1 MVFARTIGVGL
12 CCVCALNS
20 DFNPLLAQAK
30 RFVRS
35 ADAASPAP
43 PKTPPSNPSTP
54 PEGSKEAPS
63 DDGNKA
69 GDEKKPADD
78 TSNKI
83 IRRDDIAPPT
93 ADPSELEVRPDD
105 DGLVS
110 FNFQGQPWRPV
121 LLWLAKI
128 SNLSLDWQEL
138 PGDHLNLR
146 TQRKYTVPEA
156 RDLINRHLLV
166 RGFTLLQQGE
176 VLSVA
181 NLKKLDPSLVPY
193 VPVDKLEDHL
203 PHEFVKSTFSL
214 EWMTAEAGVTE
225 FKPLLS
231 PNGQL
236 IKLAATNRV
245 LAIDAV
251 VNLRQ
256 MAQLLDE
263 EQAGRGQQRQVR
275 SFTLEHMRADVVK
288 TQLEGFLGLEEKAS
302 SGPLTPQQ
310 QQQMLMAQQQRQQQ
324 GNVPPPAKKPEIS
337 LLVNS
342 RENAIIASA
351 PPDKMAVIA
360 ETIDMLDVPSASE
373 QSLLRNMNRMQVYR
387 LAQLDPE
394 PLVKVLSEL
403 GDLDPQT
410 RLEVDADNKSIYAYA
425 SLADH
430 VTIRSLIDK
439 LDGTGRR
446 FDVIRLRRLEAD
458 YVAGTIRF
466 MMGGK
471 GEDDESQNN
480 PFRFYGYSRYG
491 FGQQEKKDDGEFR
504 VDADIRNNRLLLWA
518 NDVEMEEVR
527 NLLMKLG
534 EIPSKDGDRRPVRVL
549 DVSPEESEELFRRL
563 KSVWPSVRENP
574 LQFDQPKEERTPT
587 TTKPTET
594 SDPSF
599 QTDTTKALLQPVG
612 ISQTK
617 EHRRNHE
624 LVAQFEGQVDRE
636 FLPEQF
642 RKPTDEAPVRIYQS
656 PDGRLVIGSQDTTA
670 LDDLEDLIADLKP
683 ERPSYHVFHLKH
695 HNTWAYEVALNLED
709 FFEVEEESKS
719 GMNYSPYFGLYP
731 SSKKDTPPPSLSQ
744 RRQLKFIPDSD
755 SHTILVMGADREQL
769 KTIQELIDIYDQPDS
784 QESASVRRTKL
795 FYLKYAEAET
805 VATAIKDVYR
815 DLLSANDQAFQAQNQ
830 NKGEQR
836 PSERSYTYIF
846 GGDNGEEEPEP
857 PIKFKGLLSI
867 GIDKKSNTLVISA
880 SGGLLDSIGQLV
892 EQLDE
897 AAMSNA
903 IVRVVPLDPTVDTS
917 LLHDHLNKMLES
929 KRKNELDAAR
939 PDRPDG
945 ANPEGNANP
954 NGNNQRPNGNRPQRN

>member
-1 MVFARTIGVGL
+1 MVYARTIRVALYL
-12 CCVCALNS
+12 CCTVTICLSSLHAQEKRIANS
-20 DFNPLLAQAK
+20 PKA
-30 RFVRS
+30 
-35 ADAASPAP
+35 AP
-43 PKTPPSNPSTP
+43 PQTPAKTQSKPTPKPGASQNKPPANGESPKNNEKTSDATP
-54 PEGSKEAPS
+54 
-63 DDGNKA
+63 
-69 GDEKKPADD
+69 
-78 TSNKI
+78 KI
-83 IRRDDIAPPT
+83 IRRTEISAPK
-93 ADPSELEVRPDD
+93 ADPRELEVQPDSE
-105 DGLVS
+105 GKVS

-121 LLWLAKI
+121 LLWLARI
-128 SNLSLDWQEL
+128 SDLSLDWQEL

-146 TQRKYTVPEA
+146 TQRDYTIAEA
-156 RDLINRHLLV
+156 RDLINRHLLA

-193 VPVDKLEDHL
+193 VPVTELKNHL
-203 PHEFVKSTFSL
+203 PHEFVKSTFPL
-214 EWMTAEAGVTE
+214 EWLTAEAAVSE

-236 IKLAATNRV
+236 IKLEATNRV
-245 LAIDAV
+245 LAMDAV

-256 MAQLLDE
+256 MAGLLQE

-275 SFTLEHMRADVVK
+275 SFTLKHMRADVVK
-288 TQLEGFLGLEEKAS
+288 TQLEGFLGIAEKKPA
-302 SGPLTPQQ
+302 GPLTPQQ
-310 QQQMLMAQQQRQQQ
+310 QQQMMMAQQQRQQQ
-324 GNVPPPAKKPEIS
+324 GAKPTPPEKPEIS

-342 RENAIIASA
+342 RENAIIVSA

-360 ETIDMLDVPSASE
+360 ETIDMLDVPSANNRN
-373 QSLLRNMNRMQVYR
+373 LLRNMNRMQVYR

-394 PLVKVLSEL
+394 PLVKVLTEL

-410 RLEVDADNKSIYAYA
+410 RLEVDTDNRSIYAYA

-471 GEDDESQNN
+471 GEEDENQRN
-480 PFRFYGYSRYG
+480 PYRFFGYSRYG
-491 FGQQEKKDDGEFR
+491 FGQEEKKDDGEFR
-504 VDADIRNNRLLLWA
+504 VDADVRNNRLLLWA
-518 NDVEMEEVR
+518 NDVEMDEVR

-574 LQFDQPKEERTPT
+574 LQFDTPSKEGKPT
-587 TTKPTET
+587 TSSPMET
-594 SDPSF
+594 GGSSVK
-599 QTDTTKALLQPVG
+599 TDSSKRLLQPIG
-612 ISQTK
+612 ISQT
-617 EHRRNHE
+617 EEYRQNHQPIAQLDQE
-624 LVAQFEGQVDRE
+624 LEQEFRPKQFQKSSGD
-636 FLPEQF
+636 
-642 RKPTDEAPVRIYQS
+642 APVRIYQS
-656 PDGRLVIGSQDTTA
+656 PDGNLLIGSQDTRA
-670 LDDLEDLIADLKP
+670 LDDLEDLISDLKP
-683 ERPSYHVFHLKH
+683 ERASYHVFHLKH
-695 HNTWAYEVALNLED
+695 HNTWAYEVALNLEE
-709 FFEVEEESKS
+709 FFEVEEESSS
-719 GMNYSPYFGLYP
+719 GMSYSPYFGFHP
-731 SSKKDTPPPSLSQ
+731 SNKKDTPPPSLSQ
-744 RRQLKFIPDSD
+744 RRALKFIPDSD
-755 SHTILVMGADREQL
+755 SHTILVLGADKKQL

-795 FYLKYAEAET
+795 FYLKYAEAEI
-805 VATAIKDVYR
+805 VAAAIKDVYR
-815 DLLSANDQAFQAQNQ
+815 DLLSSNDQAFQAQNQ
-830 NKGEQR
+830 GKGEQR
-836 PSERSYTYIF
+836 PAERSYTYIF
-846 GGDNGEEEPEP
+846 GGENGDEQPEP

-892 EQLDE
+892 EQLDQ

-917 LLHDHLNKMLES
+917 LLHDHLQKMLES
-929 KRKNELDAAR
+929 RRKNDPEAAR

-945 ANPEGNANP
+945 AKPENQP
-954 NGNNQRPNGNRPQRN
+954 NGNNRKPNGNRRQN